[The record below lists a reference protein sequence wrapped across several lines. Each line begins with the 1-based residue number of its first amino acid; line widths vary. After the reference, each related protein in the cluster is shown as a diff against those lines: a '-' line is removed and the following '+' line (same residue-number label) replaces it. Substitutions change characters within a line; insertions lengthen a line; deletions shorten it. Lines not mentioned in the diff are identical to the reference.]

1 MKFWLL
7 ASFVFF
13 LFASREATFF
23 PMMFRGKRK
32 SLCKDEADS
41 NNEGV
46 GTIDQQYGTPGSAFA
61 LLALPAGKRS
71 KKEESEDEI
80 LLKSEPEEKKR
91 GIQLPHV
98 SKEFQDYWDNRKA
111 KKAREMLRSEPEENQ
126 AKKNEDVKN
135 EDVKNESAEMEEWK
149 VIEDDDDDV
158 DLMRGPKCEPPK
170 DEEDDELRAAI
181 DDGLR
186 AAIAAVT
193 PTGGEDEEA
202 WANCH
207 CCGDAI
213 DPDELHGYCRL
224 CSIDASLH
232 HARCV
237 SEEGICQACSRASAP
252 STGAPRCVPPT
263 HDAGIFIAVPRDEAD
278 TTATN
283 GCFPR
288 EAHFNFVSASASP
301 ADAAYFL
308 RWHQYKPDL
317 HVAIFKLT
325 NYQGAFECKA
335 LKNGGWHLK
344 TKHVLPEYLERWD

>member
-80 LLKSEPEEKKR
+80 LLKSEPEE
-91 GIQLPHV
+91 
-98 SKEFQDYWDNRKA
+98 
-111 KKAREMLRSEPEENQ
+111 NQ

-149 VIEDDDDDV
+149 VTEDDDDDV

-181 DDGLR
+181 
-186 AAIAAVT
+186 AAVT
-193 PTGGEDEEA
+193 PTSGEDEEA
-202 WANCH
+202 WADCH

-278 TTATN
+278 TTATG

-308 RWHQYKPDL
+308 RWHQYKPDS

>member
-1 MKFWLL
+1 M
-7 ASFVFF
+7 
-13 LFASREATFF
+13 
-23 PMMFRGKRK
+23 
-32 SLCKDEADS
+32 
-41 NNEGV
+41 
-46 GTIDQQYGTPGSAFA
+46 
-61 LLALPAGKRS
+61 
-71 KKEESEDEI
+71 
-80 LLKSEPEEKKR
+80 LK
-91 GIQLPHV
+91 
-98 SKEFQDYWDNRKA
+98 
-111 KKAREMLRSEPEENQ
+111 SEPEENQ

-149 VIEDDDDDV
+149 VREDDDDDV

-288 EAHFNFVSASASP
+288 EAHFNFISASASP

-308 RWHQYKPDL
+308 RWHKYKPDL

>member
-80 LLKSEPEEKKR
+80 LLKSEPEE
-91 GIQLPHV
+91 
-98 SKEFQDYWDNRKA
+98 
-111 KKAREMLRSEPEENQ
+111 NQ

-149 VIEDDDDDV
+149 VTEDDDDDV

-181 DDGLR
+181 
-186 AAIAAVT
+186 AAVT
-193 PTGGEDEEA
+193 PTSGEDEEA
-202 WANCH
+202 WADCH

-278 TTATN
+278 TTATG

>member
-1 MKFWLL
+1 
-7 ASFVFF
+7 
-13 LFASREATFF
+13 
-23 PMMFRGKRK
+23 
-32 SLCKDEADS
+32 
-41 NNEGV
+41 
-46 GTIDQQYGTPGSAFA
+46 
-61 LLALPAGKRS
+61 
-71 KKEESEDEI
+71 
-80 LLKSEPEEKKR
+80 
-91 GIQLPHV
+91 
-98 SKEFQDYWDNRKA
+98 
-111 KKAREMLRSEPEENQ
+111 MLRSEPEENQ

-149 VIEDDDDDV
+149 VREDDDDDDV

-170 DEEDDELRAAI
+170 GEEDDELRAAI

-278 TTATN
+278 TTATG

-308 RWHQYKPDL
+308 RWHKYKPDL
-317 HVAIFKLT
+317 HVAIFKLK

>member
-1 MKFWLL
+1 
-7 ASFVFF
+7 
-13 LFASREATFF
+13 
-23 PMMFRGKRK
+23 
-32 SLCKDEADS
+32 
-41 NNEGV
+41 
-46 GTIDQQYGTPGSAFA
+46 
-61 LLALPAGKRS
+61 
-71 KKEESEDEI
+71 
-80 LLKSEPEEKKR
+80 
-91 GIQLPHV
+91 
-98 SKEFQDYWDNRKA
+98 
-111 KKAREMLRSEPEENQ
+111 MLRSEPEENQ

-149 VIEDDDDDV
+149 VTEDDDDDV

-170 DEEDDELRAAI
+170 DEEDDELRAAM
-181 DDGLR
+181 DDELR

-193 PTGGEDEEA
+193 PTSGEDEEA
-202 WANCH
+202 WADCH

-278 TTATN
+278 TTATG

>member
-80 LLKSEPEEKKR
+80 LLKSEPEE
-91 GIQLPHV
+91 
-98 SKEFQDYWDNRKA
+98 
-111 KKAREMLRSEPEENQ
+111 NQ

-170 DEEDDELRAAI
+170 DEEDDE
-181 DDGLR
+181 LR

-263 HDAGIFIAVPRDEAD
+263 HDSGIFIAVPRDEAD

>member
-80 LLKSEPEEKKR
+80 LLKSEPEE
-91 GIQLPHV
+91 
-98 SKEFQDYWDNRKA
+98 
-111 KKAREMLRSEPEENQ
+111 NQ

-149 VIEDDDDDV
+149 VREDDDDDV
-158 DLMRGPKCEPPK
+158 DLMRGLKCEPPK
-170 DEEDDELRAAI
+170 DEEDDE
-181 DDGLR
+181 LR

-278 TTATN
+278 TTATG

-308 RWHQYKPDL
+308 RWHQYKPDS

-344 TKHVLPEYLERWD
+344 TKHVLPEYLARWD

>member
-80 LLKSEPEEKKR
+80 LLKSEPEE
-91 GIQLPHV
+91 
-98 SKEFQDYWDNRKA
+98 
-111 KKAREMLRSEPEENQ
+111 NQ

-149 VIEDDDDDV
+149 VREDDDDDV

-181 DDGLR
+181 
-186 AAIAAVT
+186 AAVT
-193 PTGGEDEEA
+193 PTSGEDEEA
-202 WANCH
+202 WADCH

-278 TTATN
+278 TTATG

-308 RWHQYKPDL
+308 RWHQYKPDS